1 MMDGKRN
8 WVEEAAKMPLAF
20 SQVREDALLD
30 ESVVLG
36 LGEQVDVLMIASGG
50 CTAAL
55 LASMPQVRRLHLVDP
70 NPAQL
75 ALSRLKLHL
84 LKNSPPAQ
92 RLALLGHQPMPEEER
107 HARLGQALSEL
118 MLPRNALGPFRTVV
132 ATGPDYVGRYE
143 RVFRA
148 LQFSLRGSERELLS
162 ALRSSTANA
171 GAFASDTPL
180 GRRLDEA
187 LQQVMSLP
195 NLIRLFGEDATNNPE
210 KPFDVHFAYRIR
222 WVMKN
227 GQASTNPYLWQ
238 MLTGSYPDNHFA
250 PWLTRQAG
258 RRSPI
263 VTESCSRMEQVLERE
278 TGAYDFIHLSNILD
292 WLSPRDAEKTLDLAA
307 DALRPTGRVLIRQL
321 NSTLDIRGAGS
332 MFKWLN
338 TASQD
343 LWRRDRSFF
352 YRGLH
357 LGRKR

>member
-1 MMDGKRN
+1 
-8 WVEEAAKMPLAF
+8 MPVAF
-20 SQVREDALLD
+20 SQVREDALVD

-36 LGEQVDVLMIASGG
+36 LGEKVDVLMIASGG

-84 LKNSPPAQ
+84 LTCLPPAQ
-92 RLALLGHQPMPEEER
+92 RLALLGHQLMREEER
-107 HARLGQALSEL
+107 RARLGQALSEL
-118 MLPRNALGPFRTVV
+118 MLPRDALGPFRTVV

-148 LQFSLRGSERELLS
+148 LQFLLRGSERELLS
-162 ALRSSTANA
+162 ALRSSTANVR
-171 GAFASDTPL
+171 AFASDTPL
-180 GRRLDEA
+180 GRKLDEA

-195 NLIRLFGEDATNNPE
+195 NLVRLFGEDATNNPE

-222 WVMKN
+222 WIMKN

-238 MLTGSYPDNHFA
+238 MLTGSYPKNHFA
-250 PWLTRQAG
+250 PWLTRQA
-258 RRSPI
+258 RVHPPI
-263 VTESCSRMEQVLERE
+263 ITESCSPMKQVLERE

-292 WLSPRDAEKTLDLAA
+292 WLSPRDVETTLDLTAG
-307 DALRPTGRVLIRQL
+307 ALRPSGRVLIRQL

-352 YRGLH
+352 YRALH

>member
-55 LASMPQVRRLHLVDP
+55 LASIPQVRRLHLVDP

-75 ALSRLKLHL
+75 ALSRLKLQL
-84 LKNSPPAQ
+84 LKNLPPAQ
-92 RLALLGHQPMPEEER
+92 RLALLGHKPMREEER

-148 LQFSLRGSERELLS
+148 LQQSLDGSERELLA

-171 GAFASDTPL
+171 SAFSPDSPL
-180 GRRLDEA
+180 GRKLDEA
-187 LQQVMSLP
+187 LGQVMSLP
-195 NLIRLFGEDATNNPE
+195 NLVRLFGEDATNNPE
-210 KPFDVHFAYRIR
+210 KPFHLHFADRIR
-222 WVMKN
+222 WIMKN

-238 MLTGSYPDNHFA
+238 MLTGSFPKNRFA
-250 PWLTRQAG
+250 PWLTRQAAVHP
-258 RRSPI
+258 PI
-263 VTESCSRMEQVLERE
+263 VTESCCRMEQVLERE

-292 WLSPRDAEKTLDLAA
+292 WLSPGDAEKTLDLAA
-307 DALRPTGRVLIRQL
+307 GALRRSGRLLIRQL
-321 NSTLDIRGAGS
+321 NSTLDIRGAGR
-332 MFKWLN
+332 MFQWLDS
-338 TASQD
+338 ASQD

-352 YRGLH
+352 YRALH